1 MKVHHIGYAVKRI
14 EKAAET
20 FAALGYT
27 LGDIT
32 EDKNRKI
39 RIMFIE
45 NGTERVELVAP
56 NGDDTPVD
64 GILKSTGPTP
74 YHICYETQ
82 ELKTAMD
89 ELKEKG
95 FVTVKEPEPAP
106 AIDGCNVAFMYNARV
121 GLIEL
126 VEIK

>member
-20 FAALGYT
+20 FVALGYT

-32 EDKNRKI
+32 EDKKRKI

-82 ELKTAMD
+82 ELKTAID